1 MGNINVICQNCG
13 VGLEIEDDVTSFD
26 CPNCGARLHTNFQ
39 EIEDTETDYQD
50 HVARNRSVQS
60 QRKGHG
66 SIVAIILA
74 VIFFAGVG
82 VYLWFHP
89 PILPTPPTPSIAVR
103 WPLKYKEAKKMSYKE
118 LKSLLEE
125 LGFTNVK
132 GKTEE
137 IPSMNIRRFKSG
149 QIKEIS
155 IYTVERTYQN
165 NEIKEDQALPPNA
178 KIEIIYFK

>member
-39 EIEDTETDYQD
+39 EIEDTEIYYQD
-50 HVARNRSVQS
+50 RVARNRSVQS

-74 VIFFAGVG
+74 VILFAGVG

-89 PILPTPPTPSIAVR
+89 PIPPTPPTPSIAVR

-118 LKSLLEE
+118 ESDHFLNNLKLLNSCAASVD
-125 LGFTNVK
+125 LKLKFGFSSFILNK
-132 GKTEE
+132 K
-137 IPSMNIRRFKSG
+137 NF
-149 QIKEIS
+149 
-155 IYTVERTYQN
+155 
-165 NEIKEDQALPPNA
+165 
-178 KIEIIYFK
+178 FF

>member
-1 MGNINVICQNCG
+1 MLDMTILPDTPSCSTATIAA
-13 VGLEIEDDVTSFD
+13 TS
-26 CPNCGARLHTNFQ
+26 
-39 EIEDTETDYQD
+39 
-50 HVARNRSVQS
+50 SM
-60 QRKGHG
+60 
-66 SIVAIILA
+66 SIG
-74 VIFFAGVG
+74 AGVAHTMATMP
-82 VYLWFHP
+82 WARS
-89 PILPTPPTPSIAVR
+89 ILVVAAWGPTPPTPSIAVR

-165 NEIKEDQALPPNA
+165 NEIKEGQALPPNA